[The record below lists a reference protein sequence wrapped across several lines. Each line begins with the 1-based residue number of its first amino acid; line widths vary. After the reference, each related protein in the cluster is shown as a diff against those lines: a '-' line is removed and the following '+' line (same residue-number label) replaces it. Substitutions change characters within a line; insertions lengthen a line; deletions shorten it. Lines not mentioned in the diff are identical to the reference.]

1 MSSIRRQSYKKVLK
15 LAIPRNGDAAVYQL
29 LSIARNF
36 KTPYLCTRNRKSAVM
51 LAILE
56 WIASADIG
64 KSLEVKSANRHPH
77 FSLFINIDST
87 PKRDRTS
94 C

>member
-1 MSSIRRQSYKKVLK
+1 MFILWAQSYKKVLK
-15 LAIPRNGDAAVYQL
+15 PAIPRNGDAPVYQL

-56 WIASADIG
+56 WIGTTDISESCL
-64 KSLEVKSANRHPH
+64 KSRAQTDTRT
-77 FSLFINIDST
+77 SLFVG
-87 PKRDRTS
+87 
-94 C
+94 

>member
-1 MSSIRRQSYKKVLK
+1 MFNYRGQSYEKDLK
-15 LAIPRNGDAAVYQL
+15 HAIPRNGDAAVYQL

-56 WIASADIG
+56 WKACSSRFNKDEKTHLKSRPQTDI
-64 KSLEVKSANRHPH
+64 
-77 FSLFINIDST
+77 
-87 PKRDRTS
+87 RTS
-94 C
+94 FFKSR

>member
-1 MSSIRRQSYKKVLK
+1 MFILWAQSYKKVLK
-15 LAIPRNGDAAVYQL
+15 LAIPRNGDAPVYQL

-56 WIASADIG
+56 WKACSSRFNKDE
-64 KSLEVKSANRHPH
+64 KNTLEVKTANRHPH
-77 FSLFINIDST
+77 FFL
-87 PKRDRTS
+87 
-94 C
+94 